1 MAVRLTLGAGRGSLV
16 RLVLAESIVLAAI
29 GAWAGLLL
37 SSFLSGVLR
46 AFLPIENSGLPIRTT
61 PNNAVFFFTGGL
73 AILTMLLFGLAP
85 ALQSTR
91 PDPAPALKNETGSLS
106 LAPTRSEPDV
116 FSYLHRSR
124 YPFSCS
130 SAQDSLHAACKPH
143 DNRYRRPANEPYW
156 FHDYA
161 FAIATPRR
169 KHANTFSNCKTT

>member
-1 MAVRLTLGAGRGSLV
+1 
-16 RLVLAESIVLAAI
+16 VLAESIVLAAI

-46 AFLPIENSGLPIRTT
+46 ALLPIENSGLPIRTT

-106 LAPTRSEPDV
+106 LAPRQIGARRLLVFAQIALSVLLLIGAGLFARSLQT
-116 FSYLHRSR
+116 S
-124 YPFSCS
+124 
-130 SAQDSLHAACKPH
+130 
-143 DNRYRRPANEPYW
+143 
-156 FHDYA
+156 
-161 FAIATPRR
+161 
-169 KHANTFSNCKTT
+169 